1 MNLVNFF
8 LFIYFYRLMKK
19 RNIADFSLMAG
30 QAMSQD
36 LPYNIFKY
44 ALQDNYGYYK
54 GSPVEQYADTF
65 VENAFD
71 NTITPS
77 LAVEAIVALN
87 IWMAVIHELYDQV
100 NQCRKEA
107 ILVTGARRLEQS
119 YGPLPVDIAAAYY
132 IGDGQ
137 QTGSSQSGHM
147 LYRLAEEAGERFG
160 QDSTGNGEAE
170 INTKVLSQFNKI
182 KGEIA
187 FADACTAESNT
198 VANLR
203 ILVDKTT
210 SYMTVPLIQ
219 TLIHAM
225 KQNDPYHVQ
234 LYALSVIPL
243 IAGCNEA
250 TYAYLRSTLIDNDYD
265 PSKFNDI
272 LPKIQG
278 SYSCLGISCGDVG
291 AYKGDVV
298 PECQDPSDDNIVS
311 LAGYLPM
318 SNVFEQ
324 SQIDL
329 DIQQIKILVSMGALE
344 AANDLYIFGRNSRR
358 PLDGTTNGLLSLHSI
373 ATNATVISAPS
384 LKIFSDYYNSN
395 TFADSLVTKLFANSE
410 PYKELTLQQKAIF
423 VATALNV
430 LVMYMFTLAMLDKAV
445 SDCNAADS
453 NQNVFGASGV
463 DLAAAAIIGSIEGHV
478 DSGSPENVG
487 VLLYGLSKTVCSPMH
502 TCAPSGDSQ
511 ANDRLG
517 ILLSAAQTQLTAF
530 SCVSLSHTVSEIQ
543 TILKTILIQSLIY
556 SASLLGRADVSI
568 STSKN
573 IMELDTDISDDKNDF
588 INAYLYTLALAPM
601 VEKANA
607 QSSFLLAAYM
617 AFDNVLSQP
626 EDMKWP
632 VFYAV
637 ADAVADMPDVDCS
650 SVGYIDG
657 MDACNAD
664 RSHLT
669 MTIAKVTKQPSS
681 VAHSTSIGR
690 CVFLSQLLLSGAFL
704 MFATLW

>member
-1 MNLVNFF
+1 MVFLVSVLIN
-8 LFIYFYRLMKK
+8 FYRLMKK

-36 LPYNIFKY
+36 LPFNIFKY
-44 ALQDNYGYYK
+44 ALQDSYGYYR

-71 NTITPS
+71 NTILPS
-77 LAVEAIVALN
+77 LAVEAIVVLN
-87 IWMAVIHELYDQV
+87 IWMAVVHELYDQV
-100 NQCRKEA
+100 YQCKKET
-107 ILVTGARRLEQS
+107 ILVTGIRRLEQS

-147 LYRLAEEAGERFG
+147 LYHLAEEAGERFG
-160 QDSTGNGEAE
+160 QDSIGAGEAE
-170 INTKVLSQFNKI
+170 INTKVLSQFKKI
-182 KGEIA
+182 KDEIA
-187 FADACTAESNT
+187 FADACTAKSNT

-203 ILVDKTT
+203 MQVDKTI
-210 SYMTVPLIQ
+210 SYMTVPLLQ
-219 TLIHAM
+219 NLIHAM
-225 KQNDPYHVQ
+225 KVNDPYRVQ
-234 LYALSVIPL
+234 LYALSVVPL

-250 TYAYLRSTLIDNDYD
+250 TYAYLSSTLIENDYD

-272 LPKIQG
+272 LTKIQG
-278 SYSCLGISCGDVG
+278 SYMCLGISCGDVG
-291 AYKGDVV
+291 AYKGGVV

-311 LAGYLPM
+311 LAGYLPI

-324 SQIDL
+324 SEIDL

-344 AANDLYIFGRNSRR
+344 AANDLYVFGRNSRR
-358 PLDGTTNGLLSLHSI
+358 PLDGTTNSLLSLRSI
-373 ATNATVISAPS
+373 ATDPTVISAPS

-395 TFADSLVTKLFANSE
+395 TFADSLVTKIFASSE
-410 PYKELTLQQKAIF
+410 PYKDLTLQQKSIF
-423 VATALNV
+423 VTTALNV
-430 LVMYMFTLAMLDKAV
+430 LVMYMFTLAMLDTAI
-445 SDCNAADS
+445 SDCNAADI
-453 NQNVFGASGV
+453 NRNAFGASGI

-478 DSGSPENVG
+478 ESGSQDNVG
-487 VLLYGLSKTVCSPMH
+487 VLMYGLSKTVCTPLH

-543 TILKTILIQSLIY
+543 TVLKTVLIQSLIY
-556 SASLLGRADVSI
+556 SVSLLGRADVSS

-573 IMELDTDISDDKNDF
+573 IMELNTDISDDKNDF

-601 VEKANA
+601 VEIANS

-617 AFDNVLSQP
+617 AFDNLLSQT

-650 SVGYIDG
+650 SLGYVDG

-669 MTIAKVTKQPSS
+669 MTIAKVTEQPSS
-681 VAHSTSIGR
+681 VAHSTSIR
-690 CVFLSQLLLSGAFL
+690 RWVFASQLLFSGAVVIC
-704 MFATLW
+704 ATIW